1 MVDHVKVNWID
12 ANMNKLTKIR
22 LVYDISDLE
31 DDKLDFA
38 NLFSSFLMKMGT
50 NQLDCEQMNDMIQ
63 KNNLNFECKYMNY
76 EDPN

>member
-1 MVDHVKVNWID
+1 VIEYMVDHVKVNWID

-50 NQLDCEQMNDMIQ
+50 NQLDCE
-63 KNNLNFECKYMNY
+63 
-76 EDPN
+76 